1 MVLITKKNWG
11 GGWWWG
17 GWITAS
23 STDTL
28 TNKTLDD
35 YTNFIHAD
43 WVHLRVKAIEPLSKW
58 DVIKFVWFNN
68 GEQAIEVAKR
78 DSTSVPAIW
87 VVYTPMDTWDFGMA
101 VSNWLFKWID
111 TSTFTEW
118 TVLYPN
124 TSGWFT
130 ATNPWW
136 YAQQL
141 AYVVRSHAVNWEIMV
156 TVWDR
161 YNTADSMWV
170 QYLWW
175 SIEIPVLEKRSWRIK
190 KDWRIIAYSIDSYDE
205 NWDPLVWDFNIF
217 IYINDV
223 LIWNAWM
230 YWLDTIYNTDLT
242 SRSETNINYNDKITY
257 MVEDNEWC
265 KNIVLTLYYI

>member
-11 GGWWWG
+11 GGWWW
-17 GWITAS
+17 
-23 STDTL
+23 
-28 TNKTLDD
+28 
-35 YTNFIHAD
+35 
-43 WVHLRVKAIEPLSKW
+43 
-58 DVIKFVWFNN
+58 
-68 GEQAIEVAKR
+68 
-78 DSTSVPAIW
+78 
-87 VVYTPMDTWDFGMA
+87 
-101 VSNWLFKWID
+101 
-111 TSTFTEW
+111 
-118 TVLYPN
+118 
-124 TSGWFT
+124 
-130 ATNPWW
+130 
-136 YAQQL
+136 
-141 AYVVRSHAVNWEIMV
+141 
-156 TVWDR
+156 
-161 YNTADSMWV
+161 DSMWV

-175 SIEIPVLEKRSWRIK
+175 SIEIPLLEKRSWRIK
-190 KDWRIIAYSIDSYDE
+190 RDWKIVAYSIDSYDE

>member
-1 MVLITKKNWG
+1 
-11 GGWWWG
+11 
-17 GWITAS
+17 
-23 STDTL
+23 
-28 TNKTLDD
+28 
-35 YTNFIHAD
+35 
-43 WVHLRVKAIEPLSKW
+43 
-58 DVIKFVWFNN
+58 
-68 GEQAIEVAKR
+68 
-78 DSTSVPAIW
+78 
-87 VVYTPMDTWDFGMA
+87 
-101 VSNWLFKWID
+101 
-111 TSTFTEW
+111 
-118 TVLYPN
+118 
-124 TSGWFT
+124 
-130 ATNPWW
+130 
-136 YAQQL
+136 
-141 AYVVRSHAVNWEIMV
+141 MV